1 MSSSMQV
8 KKIGIALIKA
18 LVITCF
24 VGATLFIVVKI
35 FCSIARQNLY
45 DEQRSSLSRAEGVW
59 ANHNI
64 SDYQIRVK
72 FWFQDL
78 ESEEE
83 LWVCEFEYQVA
94 NQNEIQGIDQQNCD
108 IGYVPVTIDEIF
120 EYISE
125 FYLTPSF
132 CGNNGCVCDGP
143 IETLVEYNQ
152 EYGYPELVLP
162 VSLMPEERWR
172 YTDIKIFS
180 PSMCYLLGTLSG
192 GYQVTSFSPISK

>member
-1 MSSSMQV
+1 M
-8 KKIGIALIKA
+8 KIRKYGVTLIKA
-18 LVITCF
+18 VALICVIGAILF
-24 VGATLFIVVKI
+24 VVLKV
-35 FCSIARQNLY
+35 FCSLARQSLY
-45 DEQRSSLSRAEGVW
+45 HQQRASHSRAEEIW
-59 ANHNI
+59 ATHNI

-78 ESEEE
+78 ESEKE

-94 NQNEIQGIDQQNCD
+94 NHNEIQDIDQQNCD

-125 FYLTPSF
+125 YYLTPSF

-180 PSMCYLLGTLSG
+180 PSMCYLLGTLST